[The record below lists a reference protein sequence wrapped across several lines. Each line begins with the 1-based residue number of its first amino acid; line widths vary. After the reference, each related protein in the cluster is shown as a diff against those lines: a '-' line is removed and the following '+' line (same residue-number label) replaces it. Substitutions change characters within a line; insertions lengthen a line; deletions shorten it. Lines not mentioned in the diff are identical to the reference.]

1 MKLPRFKLPFGARA
15 LLFVLGLGS
24 AFLPFNAIRSG
35 YFHQGNHG
43 RDPYDITQSQEPVI
57 FWALVAVFSL
67 LSAGIFYVVFANKRS
82 DA

>member
-1 MKLPRFKLPFGARA
+1 MKLPRFKLPFHARA
-15 LLFVLGLGS
+15 LLVVLGLGT
-24 AFLPFNAIRSG
+24 ALLPLNAIRSG